1 MLAINAGLRYR
12 LAHPT
17 QTCHK
22 LEASR
27 RCRNGIRPLHRGHPA
42 AGSDYLTMIF
52 RCTQKLLKE
61 LRIKPQEPDVVSEV
75 GSWHA
80 NLLRIDRRKCVLFT
94 HDMTLFSV
102 FIAGLKRDEFDHID
116 QVFGQAMFK
125 TMRLFNF
132 EQEEI
137 ERMLDW
143 SEQNSYTKTANRSVL
158 GSMNDIAFH
167 IDCYIHDEGGL
178 AYADLAQLHRR
189 INQIP
194 LKAIGYKYPRDCLK
208 SLLSGKR
215 RA

>member
-1 MLAINAGLRYR
+1 
-12 LAHPT
+12 
-17 QTCHK
+17 
-22 LEASR
+22 
-27 RCRNGIRPLHRGHPA
+27 
-42 AGSDYLTMIF
+42 MIIH
-52 RCTQKLLKE
+52 CTQKLLKE
-61 LRIKPQEPDVVSEV
+61 LRIKPQETDVLSDV

-102 FIAGLKRDEFDHID
+102 FVAGLKRADFDHID

-125 TMRLFNF
+125 TMRLFDF

-143 SEQNSYTKTANRSVL
+143 SEHNSYTKTANRSVI

-167 IDCYIHDEGGL
+167 VDFFIHDAGGL

-194 LKAIGYKYPRDCLK
+194 FKAVGYKFPREGLK
-208 SLLSGKR
+208 SLLSGKG